1 MAFFSF
7 FIYFVSQSDPMY
19 VFQGPT
25 GAPYAGNQGAISY
38 NPSWNTGS
46 AYPAWPNQPQSAD
59 AGEYYHIKN

>member
-1 MAFFSF
+1 
-7 FIYFVSQSDPMY
+7 MY